1 MPCSTQSNRYY
12 SIWLTPEPEDQA
24 LLYCTLMGTAAQH
37 TMECL
42 DFIQTLHYDL
52 FSSCAFDVNVMS
64 SPYIDISRDHLIK
77 VKLIY
82 RDVLYEG
89 AFRLGLDLIHLFQL
103 QELLITTLRGRI
115 RDRQMERTCTA
126 FTLHLCH
133 PIYLSLLLG
142 LFLFLV
148 SYRCVFWEPRSVPQV
163 LWTSAVVSNFSTSPL
178 LWLSYTG
185 PFDTGTASVAAAI

>member
-1 MPCSTQSNRYY
+1 
-12 SIWLTPEPEDQA
+12 
-24 LLYCTLMGTAAQH
+24 
-37 TMECL
+37 
-42 DFIQTLHYDL
+42 
-52 FSSCAFDVNVMS
+52 MS
-64 SPYIDISRDHLIK
+64 SPYIGISRDHLIK

-142 LFLFLV
+142 LFLFLF
-148 SYRCVFWEPRSVPQV
+148 SYRCVF
-163 LWTSAVVSNFSTSPL
+163 LGA
-178 LWLSYTG
+178 
-185 PFDTGTASVAAAI
+185 